1 MREAAFTAKRL
12 FSNPLTIVGLSIVL
26 TFAFVAI
33 FAPVIAPPADPA
45 NPYMMPHDGWRM
57 PPSPPSAEHPF
68 GTLQQQYD
76 IFYGVVWGTRN
87 AFRIG
92 LTVVGA
98 NLLIGVI
105 LGSLAGY
112 FGGIFDEIVMRV
124 ADIFYAIPFLVMAMA
139 MVVAFGRG
147 LGSIVVVLII
157 LGWPTYTRVIRSEIL
172 VVRNMDYIAAAKASG
187 RSPLAVILRHVIPN
201 SAYSVIIVASMQ
213 IGVTVLTAAALSFLG
228 LGADTGYADWGQM
241 VSTCRN
247 WIIGPAGNRLAY
259 WYVVFIPGCAIA
271 LFVLG
276 WNLLGDA
283 IRDVFDPKM
292 RRK

>member
-1 MREAAFTAKRL
+1 MGFTLKRL
-12 FSNPLTIVGLSIVL
+12 FSNPLTSIGLAIVL
-26 TFAFVAI
+26 GFALVAI
-33 FAPVIAPPADPA
+33 FAPSIAPPVDAA

-57 PPSPPSAEHPF
+57 PPSPPSEDHPF

-76 IFYGVVWGTRN
+76 IFYGVVWGTRS

-98 NLLIGVI
+98 NLLIGIV

-112 FGGIFDEIVMRV
+112 FGGLFDEIVMRI

-139 MVVAFGRG
+139 MVVALGRG
-147 LGSIVVVLII
+147 LGSIVMVLII

-172 VVRNMDYIAAAKASG
+172 VVHNMDYISAARAAG
-187 RSPLAVILRHVIPN
+187 RSPLGIIIRHVIPN
-201 SAYSVIIVASMQ
+201 SVYSVIIVASMQ

-259 WYVVFIPGCAIA
+259 WYVVFIPGFAIA

-283 IRDVFDPKM
+283 IRDVFDPRM